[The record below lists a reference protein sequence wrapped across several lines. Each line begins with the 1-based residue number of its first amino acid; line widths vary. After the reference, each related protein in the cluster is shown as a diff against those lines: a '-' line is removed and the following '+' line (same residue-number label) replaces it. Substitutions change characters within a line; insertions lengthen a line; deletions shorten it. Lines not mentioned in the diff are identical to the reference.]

1 MLDWKPAFP
10 QILNAGFII
19 WGRGG
24 AVSIRG
30 KELHFCMQEFQAVL
44 APCFHKS
51 ARYREQ
57 KVHRHVLPMVL
68 PMLDDTCST
77 YRPSPKALCPVAGVH
92 LTAKDE
98 ELFSQT
104 SARQEFPVGS
114 LGHAAH
120 RFTVSWGPGR
130 EDFCWADL
138 TWTLDMTFGM
148 LCFNWPVFTSG

>member
-1 MLDWKPAFP
+1 MQVSLFG
-10 QILNAGFII
+10 AG
-19 WGRGG
+19 GG

-77 YRPSPKALCPVAGVH
+77 YRTSPKALCPVAGVH

-120 RFTVSWGPGR
+120 RFTV
-130 EDFCWADL
+130 
-138 TWTLDMTFGM
+138 DMTFGM